1 MTVQVNF
8 NYVRNILE
16 ARPGS
21 LLRVSDGDT
30 PVTDQPIRMV
40 SCDTPE
46 KAGYAGRPEVSQPK
60 LDKCKQRLTDGFYGD
75 IPPDLRNYLI
85 NRLSTNAAT
94 KHINAGNAAT
104 IKFEEIL
111 EKRLTKPN
119 GLKRKT
125 AIIPTGEIIDT
136 YGRLLA
142 YIAPYFAGTTN
153 DPLPPQN
160 DPNRRTF
167 NIDMIQEGWAAFF
180 PIYPSLP
187 KNIDLNKAIASAEN
201 AWFGKKGMWHEYGAK
216 VLLGYEYRMCIKLGT
231 AITAE
236 GGIKNAFQ
244 RICLDLRNLEIVDK
258 FGFYKIPPCYRLWI
272 WEDDFQKAKVDL
284 GLT

>member
-1 MTVQVNF
+1 MGVQVNF
-8 NYVRNILE
+8 NYPRNIRK

-60 LDKCKQRLTDGFYGD
+60 LDKCKQRLTDGFYNN
-75 IPPDLRNYLI
+75 IPPELRNYLI
-85 NRLSTNAAT
+85 NRLTTNAAT
-94 KHINAGNAAT
+94 KHINAGITAT
-104 IKFEEIL
+104 TKFEEIL
-111 EKRLTKPN
+111 EKRLTKSN
-119 GLKRKT
+119 ASKRKT

-160 DPNRRTF
+160 DANRRTF
-167 NIDMIQEGWAAFF
+167 NLEMIEEGWA
-180 PIYPSLP
+180 
-187 KNIDLNKAIASAEN
+187 
-201 AWFGKKGMWHEYGAK
+201 
-216 VLLGYEYRMCIKLGT
+216 
-231 AITAE
+231 
-236 GGIKNAFQ
+236 GGILSYLSISPK
-244 RICLDLRNLEIVDK
+244 K
-258 FGFYKIPPCYRLWI
+258 H
-272 WEDDFQKAKVDL
+272 
-284 GLT
+284 

>member
-1 MTVQVNF
+1 MPVEVNF
-8 NYVRNILE
+8 NYVRNI
-16 ARPGS
+16 RPANPRS
-21 LLRVSDGDT
+21 LLRISDGDT
-30 PVTDQPIRMV
+30 PVIDQPIRMV

-60 LDKCKQRLTDGFYGD
+60 LDKCKQRLMDGFYNK
-75 IPPDLRNYLI
+75 ISPDLRNYLSG
-85 NRLSTNAAT
+85 RLTTSAAT

-104 IKFEEIL
+104 MKFDEIL
-111 EKRLTKPN
+111 EKRLTKSN

-142 YIAPYFAGTTN
+142 YIAPYFSGTTS
-153 DPLPPQN
+153 DPLPPKN
-160 DPNRRTF
+160 DPERRTF
-167 NIDMIQEGWAAFF
+167 NLEMIEEGWAAFF

-187 KNIDLNKAIASAEN
+187 KNIDLNKAIASAEI
-201 AWFGKKGMWHEYGAK
+201 AWGEKRGMWHEFGAK

-231 AITAE
+231 AKSAQD
-236 GGIKNAFQ
+236 GIKSAFQ
-244 RICLDLRNLEIVDK
+244 RICLDLRNLEIVGK
-258 FGFYKIPPCYRLWI
+258 FGFHKIPPYYRLWI

-284 GLT
+284 GLS

>member
-1 MTVQVNF
+1 MAIQVNF
-8 NYVRNILE
+8 NYARNIRK
-16 ARPGS
+16 ANPRS
-21 LLRVSDGDT
+21 LVRVSDGDT
-30 PVTDQPIRMV
+30 PVIDQPIRMV

-46 KAGYAGRPEVSQPK
+46 KAGYAGRPEISQPK
-60 LDKCKQRLTDGFYGD
+60 LDKCKERLTDGFYND
-75 IPPDLRNYLI
+75 IPPELRNYLT
-85 NRLSTNAAT
+85 NRLTTTAAT
-94 KHINAGNAAT
+94 KHINAGNAAS

-119 GLKRKT
+119 GLKRRT
-125 AIIPTGEIIDT
+125 AVIPTGEIIDT

-142 YIAPYFAGTTN
+142 YIAPYFARTTN
-153 DPLPPQN
+153 DPLPPPN

-167 NIDMIQEGWAAFF
+167 NLEMVEKGWAAFF

-187 KNIDLNKAIASAEN
+187 KNSDFNKLIAAAEA
-201 AWFGKKGMWHEYGAK
+201 AWFDKKGMWQEYGSK

-231 AITAE
+231 AKTAE
-236 GGIKNAFQ
+236 AGIKDAFQ
-244 RICLDLRNLEIVDK
+244 RTCLDLRNLEIVGK

-272 WEDDFQKAKVDL
+272 WEDDFQQAKADL